1 MNVRELVREDKIIDS
16 LADVNYVFEQRIT
29 AWINN
34 KKKTYKISN
43 TSQLLKDQLE
53 VLI

>member
-29 AWINN
+29 AWIN
-34 KKKTYKISN
+34 KKKKPTKFLILASFWKIN
-43 TSQLLKDQLE
+43 
-53 VLI
+53 

>member
-29 AWINN
+29 AWIN
-34 KKKTYKISN
+34 KKKPTKFLILPSFWKIN
-43 TSQLLKDQLE
+43 
-53 VLI
+53 